1 MSLSEPLC
9 LVVREEGFEGDHS
22 LPVGARGINPL
33 IEALFGTGK
42 SLDCSIISSV
52 NTDLYVVVCG
62 GGRDGE
68 DEMMESKNGNKGW
81 RKDRVEEVYMQQQGV
96 ERREEG
102 RGEG

>member
-81 RKDRVEEVYMQQQGV
+81 RKDWVEEVAV
-96 ERREEG
+96 RCREEG
-102 RGEG
+102 RRER